1 MRRHE
6 MARLRFIRTILF
18 VIFAIAFSNSCEFV
32 SGSGGCGYQARF
44 RKPDGVN
51 STEIRIQRIVAE
63 TVGGHTSCGYAYVW
77 TKAAKMEIA
86 GATVPE
92 RIGKERVPETY
103 VNYSDQGGVDYFYEA
118 AASFDPRKDLIRIE
132 TADGSRYTS
141 RPETIKEHSA
151 NSMTIALK

>member
-1 MRRHE
+1 MGRP
-6 MARLRFIRTILF
+6 RFIWTILF

-32 SGSGGCGYQARF
+32 TGAGGCGYQARF

-77 TKAAKMEIA
+77 TKVAKMEIA
-86 GATVPE
+86 GVTVPE

-118 AASFDPRKDLIRIE
+118 PVGFDPRKDIIQIE
-132 TADGSRYTS
+132 TVDGSRYTS
-141 RPETIKEHSA
+141 RPETIEGRPTDSI
-151 NSMTIALK
+151 TIALK